1 MLERMAGERG
11 SAADDYGAAL
21 AIGRIAEPEEVAE
34 AVLWLSS
41 PRAWYVNGE
50 SLVLER
56 RRLTVPDSFQPDT
69 SGGRVALVTGA
80 TGPIGRAVAA
90 ELASSGFRV
99 VITGRPPRPWP
110 GSPGSSLV
118 READRPCPWPP
129 TSPTRRP
136 SPGSWRRSPASWAAS
151 TCWSTAPRRRGARP
165 GPFLEKS
172 RADLRAQ
179 VENNLLLPVLLS
191 HAVLGGM
198 VARGYG
204 RIVAISSVAGLIRL
218 RRPRSV
224 SAAKAGLSGFVRQL
238 AYEFG
243 RSGVTANC
251 LAPGPVATPNVR
263 RLVEAGD
270 PGLLAM
276 LEQTPSGR
284 LTTPEDIARAVR
296 LLGSEAAATSTDRPS
311 RWTAG

>member
-1 MLERMAGERG
+1 M
-11 SAADDYGAAL
+11 
-21 AIGRIAEPEEVAE
+21 
-34 AVLWLSS
+34 
-41 PRAWYVNGE
+41 
-50 SLVLER
+50 
-56 RRLTVPDSFQPDT
+56 PDT
-69 SGGRVALVTGA
+69 SAPDTSRGRVALVTGA

-99 VITGRPPRPWP
+99 VITGRNAEALAGLSGELARTRGGPPMSVAADLTDEEAVTR
-110 GSPGSSLV
+110 LV
-118 READRPCPWPP
+118 ETVTRELGGVDVLVNSAGGWV
-129 TSPTRRP
+129 
-136 SPGSWRRSPASWAAS
+136 
-151 TCWSTAPRRRGARP
+151 GARP

-198 VARGYG
+198 VQRGYG
-204 RIVAISSVAGLIRL
+204 RIVAISSVAGLIGL
-218 RRPRSV
+218 AGHGAY

-284 LTTPEDIARAVR
+284 LTTPEDIARAVAF
-296 LLGSEAAATSTDRPS
+296 LGSEAAGHINGQTIAVDGGM
-311 RWTAG
+311 TAA